1 MDMVDTLT
9 PKARSERMARIR
21 GKDTVPEMK
30 VRRMTHRMGY
40 RFRLH
45 CRSLPGSP
53 DLVFPGLK
61 KIIFV
66 HGCYWHG
73 HKCKYGKL
81 PKSNVAFWTNKIVT
95 NKARDKRN
103 IAALRRAGW
112 KVFVVWQCETRKAAG
127 QNSNANFST
136 AAEHLQ

>member
-1 MDMVDTLT
+1 MVDTLT